1 MMKLKTIFKYP
12 LMQKGCVC
20 VRERERKTETE
31 SGMEGGR
38 VSMRKEINNKRVI
51 FKELHILTERFYS
64 FM

>member
-1 MMKLKTIFKYP
+1 MLIQREKMGVEKA
-12 LMQKGCVC
+12 QAGWRGG
-20 VRERERKTETE
+20 RERERKTETE